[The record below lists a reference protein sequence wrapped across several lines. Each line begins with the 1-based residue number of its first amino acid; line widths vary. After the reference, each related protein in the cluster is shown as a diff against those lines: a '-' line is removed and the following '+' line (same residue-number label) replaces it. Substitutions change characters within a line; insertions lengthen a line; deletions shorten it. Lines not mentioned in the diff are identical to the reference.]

1 MTTQTNQK
9 YTIKKAGLTL
19 ASKPI
24 AEGETVELSADLVP
38 WAVERGFIDAPEAD
52 SSLNTSRKAN
62 GQATAA
68 IAQEAK

>member
-1 MTTQTNQK
+1 MTTQTTQK
-9 YTIKKAGLTL
+9 FTIKKAGLTL

-38 WAVERGFIDAPEAD
+38 WAVEQGFIDASDAD
-52 SSLNTSRKAN
+52 SSHNTSRKAS

>member
-1 MTTQTNQK
+1 MTPQTTAK

-24 AEGETVELSADLVP
+24 AEGETVEVPADLVP
-38 WAVERGFIDAPEAD
+38 WAVEQGFIDAADAD
-52 SSLNTSRKAN
+52 STSNTSRKAN
-62 GQATAA
+62 SLPAAA

>member
-1 MTTQTNQK
+1 MTTQK
-9 YTIKKAGLTL
+9 YTIKKVGLTL

-24 AEGETVELSADLVP
+24 AEGEPVELSADLVP
-38 WAVERGFIDAPEAD
+38 WAVERGFIDAPGTD
-52 SSLNTSRKAN
+52 SSPNPSRKAN